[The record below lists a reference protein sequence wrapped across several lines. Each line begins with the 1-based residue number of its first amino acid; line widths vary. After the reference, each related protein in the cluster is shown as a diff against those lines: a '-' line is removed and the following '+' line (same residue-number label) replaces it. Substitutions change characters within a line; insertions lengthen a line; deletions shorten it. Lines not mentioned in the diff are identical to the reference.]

1 METKTVF
8 QSRTMWI
15 NMATLVVGVLGY
27 LVGQDLI
34 ADNASLMAILVAV
47 QGVVNIGLRFV
58 TTKPILG

>member
-1 METKTVF
+1 METKSVL

-15 NMATLVVGVLGY
+15 NAATLVVGVLGY
-27 LVGQDLI
+27 LVGQELI

-58 TTKPILG
+58 TTKAIV